1 MLEIRDL
8 RVAYGKV
15 ETLHGISLV
24 VEQNQIVSII
34 GANGAGKSTLL
45 NTISGVVKP
54 KSGTITFRGKP
65 ISPKPHK
72 VVRSGIVQVP
82 EGRRIFPTLTVEEN
96 LIMGAFVVNDRK
108 VIQNNLDRVYGLF
121 PILSERRGQFGGTL
135 SGGEQQMLAIARGLM
150 SEPKL
155 LLLDEPS
162 LGLAPLVVRDLFKLI
177 QEINA
182 QGITVLLVEQNARQA
197 LTIADDSYV
206 LETGRVTMKGQG
218 KELLENPAVKKAY
231 LGV

>member
-1 MLEIRDL
+1 MLDIRDL
-8 RVAYGKV
+8 KVAYGKV

-24 VEQNQIVSII
+24 VGHKQIVSII

-54 KSGTITFRGKP
+54 KSGSITFQGKA
-65 ISPKPHK
+65 IAPKPHDI
-72 VVRSGIVQVP
+72 VRAGIVQIP

-96 LIMGAFVVNDRK
+96 LIMGAFVVTDRK
-108 VIQNNLDRVYGLF
+108 VIHQNLERVYRLF
-121 PILSERRGQFGGTL
+121 PILSERRSQFGGTL
-135 SGGEQQMLAIARGLM
+135 SGGEQQMLAIGRGLM

-162 LGLAPLVVRDLFKLI
+162 LGLAPIIVRDLFNLI

-197 LTIADDSYV
+197 LAIADSSYI
-206 LETGRVTMKGQG
+206 LETGRVTMQGQG
-218 KELLENPAVKKAY
+218 NELLENLAVKKAY

>member
-8 RVAYGKV
+8 KVAYGKV

-24 VEQNQIVSII
+24 VGHNQIVSII

-54 KSGTITFRGKP
+54 KKGSIIFRGKP
-65 ISPKPHK
+65 ISPKPHDI
-72 VVRSGIVQVP
+72 VRAGIVQIP
-82 EGRRIFPTLTVEEN
+82 EGRRIFPTLSVEEN
-96 LIMGAFVVNDRK
+96 LIMGAFVVADRK
-108 VIQNNLDRVYGLF
+108 VIQKNMDRVYALF
-121 PILSERRGQFGGTL
+121 PILSERRSQFGGTL
-135 SGGEQQMLAIARGLM
+135 SGGEQQMLAIGRGLM

-162 LGLAPLVVRDLFKLI
+162 LGLAPIIVRDLFNLI

-197 LTIADDSYV
+197 LAIADVSYI
-206 LETGRVTMKGQG
+206 LETGHVTMQG
-218 KELLENPAVKKAY
+218 EGNELLEDPAVKKAY

>member
-1 MLEIRDL
+1 MLDIRDL
-8 RVAYGKV
+8 KVAYGKV

-24 VEQNQIVSII
+24 VGYKQIVSII

-54 KSGTITFRGKP
+54 KSGSITFQGKA
-65 ISPKPHK
+65 IAPKPHDI
-72 VVRSGIVQVP
+72 VRAGIVQIP

-96 LIMGAFVVNDRK
+96 LIMGAFVVTDRK
-108 VIQNNLDRVYGLF
+108 VIHQNLERVYRLF
-121 PILSERRGQFGGTL
+121 PILSERRSQFGGTL
-135 SGGEQQMLAIARGLM
+135 SGGEQQMLAIGRGLM

-162 LGLAPLVVRDLFKLI
+162 LGLAPIIVRDLFNLI

-197 LTIADDSYV
+197 LAIADSSYI
-206 LETGRVTMKGQG
+206 LETGRVTMQGQG
-218 KELLENPAVKKAY
+218 NELLENLAVKKAY

>member
-8 RVAYGKV
+8 KVAYGKV
-15 ETLHGISLV
+15 ETLHGISLDV
-24 VEQNQIVSII
+24 GDNQIVSII

-45 NTISGVVKP
+45 NTISGIVKP
-54 KSGTITFRGKP
+54 KSGSIIFQRKP
-65 ISPKPHK
+65 ISPKPHDI
-72 VVRSGIVQVP
+72 VRAGIVQIP

-96 LIMGAFVVNDRK
+96 LIMGAFVVADRK
-108 VIQNNLDRVYGLF
+108 IINKNLEKVYNLF
-121 PILSERRGQFGGTL
+121 PILSERRSQFGGTL
-135 SGGEQQMLAIARGLM
+135 SGGEQQMLAIGRGLM

-162 LGLAPLVVRDLFKLI
+162 LGLAPIIVRDLFNLI

-197 LTIADDSYV
+197 LAIADASYI
-206 LETGRVTMKGQG
+206 LETGRVTMQG
-218 KELLENPAVKKAY
+218 EGGELLENPAVKKAY

>member
-8 RVAYGKV
+8 KVAYGKV
-15 ETLHGISLV
+15 ETLHGISLAV
-24 VEQNQIVSII
+24 GDNQIASII

-45 NTISGVVKP
+45 NTISGIVKP
-54 KSGTITFRGKP
+54 KSGSIIFQGKP
-65 ISPKPHK
+65 ISPKPHDI
-72 VVRSGIVQVP
+72 VRSGIVQIP

-96 LIMGAFVVNDRK
+96 LIMGAYVVADRK
-108 VIQNNLDRVYGLF
+108 VINKNLDRVCALF
-121 PILSERRGQFGGTL
+121 PILSERRSQFGGTL
-135 SGGEQQMLAIARGLM
+135 SGGEQQMLAIGRGLM

-162 LGLAPLVVRDLFKLI
+162 LGLAPIIVRDLFNLI
-177 QEINA
+177 QDINA

-197 LTIADDSYV
+197 LAIADTSYV
-206 LETGRVTMKGQG
+206 LETGRVTMQG
-218 KELLENPAVKKAY
+218 EGNELLEDPAVKKAY

>member
-8 RVAYGKV
+8 KVAYGKV

-24 VEQNQIVSII
+24 VGHNQIVSII

-54 KSGTITFRGKP
+54 KSGSIIFQGKP
-65 ISPKPHK
+65 ISPKPHDI
-72 VVRSGIVQVP
+72 VRAGIVQIP

-96 LIMGAFVVNDRK
+96 LIMGAFVVADRK
-108 VIQNNLDRVYGLF
+108 VINKNLDRVYALF
-121 PILSERRGQFGGTL
+121 PILSERRSQFGGTL
-135 SGGEQQMLAIARGLM
+135 SGGEQQMLAIGRGLM
-150 SEPKL
+150 SEPRL

-162 LGLAPLVVRDLFKLI
+162 LGLAPIIVRDLFNLI
-177 QEINA
+177 QEISS

-197 LTIADDSYV
+197 LAIADASYI
-206 LETGRVTMKGQG
+206 LETGRVTMQG
-218 KELLENPAVKKAY
+218 EGNELLENPAVKKAY

>member
-8 RVAYGKV
+8 KVAYGKV
-15 ETLHGISLV
+15 ETLHGISLAV
-24 VEQNQIVSII
+24 GDNQIASII

-45 NTISGVVKP
+45 NTISGIVKP
-54 KSGTITFRGKP
+54 KSGSIIFQGKP
-65 ISPKPHK
+65 ISPKPHDI
-72 VVRSGIVQVP
+72 VRSGIVQIP

-96 LIMGAFVVNDRK
+96 LIMGAYVVADRK
-108 VIQNNLDRVYGLF
+108 VINKNLDRVCDLF
-121 PILSERRGQFGGTL
+121 PILSERRSQFGGTL
-135 SGGEQQMLAIARGLM
+135 SGGEQQMLAIGRGLM

-162 LGLAPLVVRDLFKLI
+162 LGLAPIIVRDLFNLI
-177 QEINA
+177 QDINA

-197 LTIADDSYV
+197 LAIADTSYV
-206 LETGRVTMKGQG
+206 LETGRVTMQG
-218 KELLENPAVKKAY
+218 EGNELLEDPAVKKAY